1 MTSFSNVSS
10 LTMQSMLSEVSLLDS
25 FLPGFTPVST
35 ALRPL
40 LAGELSIFARVLCVC
55 AVFVFVGNYASE
67 YLWKWL
73 ETHFS

>member
-10 LTMQSMLSEVSLLDS
+10 LTIQSMLSEVSLLDS

-40 LAGELSIFARVLCVC
+40 LVGELSIFARLLCAC
-55 AVFVFVGNYASE
+55 GAFVFVGKYASE
-67 YLWKWL
+67 YVLEWL
-73 ETHFS
+73 ETYFS